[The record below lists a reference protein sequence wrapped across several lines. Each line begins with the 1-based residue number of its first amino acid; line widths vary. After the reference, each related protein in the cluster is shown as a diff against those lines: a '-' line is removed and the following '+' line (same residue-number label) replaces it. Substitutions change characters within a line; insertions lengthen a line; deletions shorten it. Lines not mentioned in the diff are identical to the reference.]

1 VTNNSRLRHQN
12 LLEVVWSNATI

>member
-1 VTNNSRLRHQN
+1 VTDKSLLRHQI